1 MIAEEDEVRYVVGEV
16 FVNLSSDDAE
26 QRLQQY
32 QEETQAE
39 GKRLGSELQDISS
52 QMDSLKKLLYSKL
65 GNSINLEEE

>member
-1 MIAEEDEVRYVVGEV
+1 VIAEEDEVRYVVGEV

-39 GKRLGSELQDISS
+39 VKRLGSELQDISS

>member
-39 GKRLGSELQDISS
+39 VKRLGSELQDISS